1 MARLCAVL
9 LIKPPSSPTESL
21 QSQATAQES
30 AYHSIGSVLLIREHR
45 EQQLG
50 VLLHGCANVSVSHMS
65 SEPAPKLEIMT
76 THMSLPLPYISDRV
90 PSA

>member
-1 MARLCAVL
+1 MCAVL
-9 LIKPPSSPTESL
+9 HIKLPSSPRERL

-50 VLLHGCANVSVSHMS
+50 DLLHGCANVSVSDLS
-65 SEPAPKLEIMT
+65 SETAPKLGIMT
-76 THMSLPLPYISDRV
+76 TRMSLPLPYIFDRV